1 MVISNNIKILKIPL
15 DPVQH
20 LQGHVES
27 PGIDFRVMQQ
37 QGCLTDNETR
47 IGFQKMQGQQLALL
61 TLGIGVQQH
70 LD

>member
-1 MVISNNIKILKIPL
+1 MVTSNKFLKIPL

-20 LQGHVES
+20 LEGHVES

-37 QGCLTDNETR
+37 QGSLTGNETR
-47 IGFQKMQGQQLALL
+47 IDFQKMGYYQLVLL